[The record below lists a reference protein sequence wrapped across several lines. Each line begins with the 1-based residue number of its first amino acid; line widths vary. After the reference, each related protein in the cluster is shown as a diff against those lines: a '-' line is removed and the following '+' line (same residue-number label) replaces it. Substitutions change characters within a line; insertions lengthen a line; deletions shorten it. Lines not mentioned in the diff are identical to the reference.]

1 MARYQRIMAVGCTH
15 GHLIHPKLRKQVLA
29 FRKAFNPQIRVDLGD
44 LIDTAAFRAGATG
57 GHDEC
62 EDPRPDA
69 NAAVEWLREYEP
81 THIAWGNHCWRLWKL
96 ANHPKQIISV
106 AASTLRKQL
115 TDEATKLYAKT
126 VPYHIRDGWH
136 VIGGYYW
143 GHGYMVNIQAVRD
156 HAEMLGGAVVMAH
169 IHKPEMY
176 VPRTINARPSFC
188 AGTLMDPRNAHYAE
202 FRRATL
208 QWAPGIVYGEVSDT
222 DARLHL
228 AMGSAWSDQIN
239 VPPGVL

>member
-1 MARYQRIMAVGCTH
+1 
-15 GHLIHPKLRKQVLA
+15 
-29 FRKAFNPQIRVDLGD
+29 
-44 LIDTAAFRAGATG
+44 
-57 GHDEC
+57 
-62 EDPRPDA
+62 
-69 NAAVEWLREYEP
+69 
-81 THIAWGNHCWRLWKL
+81 
-96 ANHPKQIISV
+96 
-106 AASTLRKQL
+106 
-115 TDEATKLYAKT
+115 
-126 VPYHIRDGWH
+126 
-136 VIGGYYW
+136 
-143 GHGYMVNIQAVRD
+143 MVNIQAVRD

-169 IHKPEMY
+169 LHKTEMY

-188 AGTLMDPRNAHYAE
+188 VGTLMDPHNAHYAE